1 MFNEGNSL
9 KDKLFFFITGYLTS
23 LGFILWGKGGGGGG
37 GNQAPQQ
44 VTNVTSNLPEYAK
57 PWFENLLKRS
67 QAESYRD
74 YTPYEGDRIATFNP
88 AEQAIHQEVLGLQ
101 TPTAFRSAA
110 DTGIAAGQAGLAG
123 ALGDTQN
130 YMSPYIE
137 GALDPQLRNL
147 QRASNLQDRD
157 LALQAARQGGR
168 GGSREAFMR
177 SELQRNTAQNQADV
191 LGKGYQTAYEQA
203 LARQRDLGSL
213 GIQGLTTGIAGGQ
226 AEQAGDMSRLA
237 AQEAIAGKQRD
248 MEQQQLQMSYEDFL
262 RQRDYPK
269 EQLGFYSNM
278 LRGLPVQL
286 ASTQTTYQAP
296 QSVAS
301 QLGGLGLGALGLSK
315 IMGKG

>member
-37 GNQAPQQ
+37 SQPQQ
-44 VTNVTSNLPEYAK
+44 VTNTTSNLPEYAK

-74 YTPYEGDRIATFNP
+74 YTPYQGERLVNFNP
-88 AEQAIHQEVLGLQ
+88 AEQAIHQEVLGMQ
-101 TPTAFRSAA
+101 TPTAFKSAA

-123 ALGDTQN
+123 ALGNTQN
-130 YMSPYIE
+130 YMSPYIQ

-147 QRASNLQDRD
+147 QHTSNIQDRD
-157 LALQAARQGGR
+157 LALQAAKQGGR

-177 SELQRNTAQNQADV
+177 SELARNTAQNQADV

-203 LARQRDLGSL
+203 LARQRDLGTL
-213 GIQGLTTGIAGGQ
+213 GIQGLTTGIAGAKEQ
-226 AEQAGDMSRLA
+226 QAGDMSRLA

-286 ASTQTTYQAP
+286 ASTQSTYQQP
-296 QSVAS
+296 PSVAS

-315 IMGKG
+315 IFGKG